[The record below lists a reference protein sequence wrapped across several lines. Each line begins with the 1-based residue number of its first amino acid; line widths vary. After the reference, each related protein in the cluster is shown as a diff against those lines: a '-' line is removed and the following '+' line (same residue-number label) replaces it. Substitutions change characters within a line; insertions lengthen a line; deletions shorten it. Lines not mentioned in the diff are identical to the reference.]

1 MKGEKLVVFNGK
13 FLTKKNPRGVQR
25 YSKEIINALDKI
37 VDSSD
42 NIKVLVP
49 FGCTNIPNYK
59 NIEVVEYGGKLTKK
73 CWQNIAFQWYILKN
87 HALAVCLSDGIP
99 FINPGICAIHD
110 MRFAVEKKK
119 YKGLRRK
126 LGNLFVSLSSRCIAK
141 HSKRVITVSEF
152 SKNEIIRYYHC
163 PKEKVS
169 VVYNAWQHLKSIQ
182 PNYDIYEKFP
192 DLSKRDYYFSL
203 GGMEASKNLKW
214 ILNVAKKNPK
224 ELFVLAGPPNQV
236 FVVEDIDWE
245 NIKNVVRVGYISDE
259 EIRALMMD
267 CKAFLFPSK
276 YEGFGI
282 PPLEALS
289 SGAKVLMSNATC
301 LPEIYKNYV
310 SYFDPDNYDV
320 DLEKLL
326 KEIHPNPQKLL
337 EYYSWENSANMLKII
352 INEERNK

>member
-1 MKGEKLVVFNGK
+1 MKGDKPVVFNGK

-25 YSKEIINALDKI
+25 YSKEIICALDKI
-37 VDSSD
+37 VTPLD
-42 NIKVLVP
+42 NVKILVP
-49 FGCTNIPNYK
+49 IGCENIPDYK
-59 NIEVVEYGGKLTKK
+59 NIEVVEYGGKITRK
-73 CWQNIAFQWYILKN
+73 CWQNIAFQWYILKK

-110 MRFAVEKKK
+110 MRFAIEKKR
-119 YKGLRRK
+119 YKGIRRK
-126 LGNLFVSLSSRCIAK
+126 IGNIFVLVSSRCIAK

-152 SKNEIIRYYHC
+152 SKNEIIKYYHC
-163 PKEKVS
+163 PQEKIS

-182 PNYDIYEKFP
+182 PDYGIYEKFP
-192 DLSKRDYYFSL
+192 ALSERGYFFSL

-214 ILNVAKKNPK
+214 ILNVAKRNPD

-236 FVVEDIDWE
+236 FVIEDIDWKS
-245 NIKNVVRVGYISDE
+245 IKNVIRVGYITDE

-289 SGAKVLMSNATC
+289 AGAKVLMSNATC
-301 LPEIYKNYV
+301 LPEIYRNYV
-310 SYFDPDNYDV
+310 SYFEPDDYDV
-320 DLEKLL
+320 NLEELL
-326 KEIHPNPQKLL
+326 KEKHPNAQKLL
-337 EYYSWENSANMLKII
+337 ECYSWEKSAKKLKSI
-352 INEERNK
+352 INEERRK